1 MSERI
6 SIPRYIKIAVD
17 VATRIYKG
25 NISEGEKLRGRS
37 ILASEYNVSPET
49 IRKAMKVLE
58 DRDVVRVSKGSG
70 IIVLSKYKAGE
81 VIQSF
86 RNSEETISGLRQ
98 NLKNLMDQKKEI
110 DKRIHETMEKI
121 IDLYKFKRSEIIDPI
136 QIQLKEEYHIIGKT
150 IGECKIWE
158 NTGATILGVLRN
170 GNMILSP
177 GPNLEFKVDDS
188 LIIVG
193 DLGVIDKINEYLQI
207 V

>member
-6 SIPRYIKIAVD
+6 SIPRYIKIALD

-25 NISEGEKLRGRS
+25 SIHEGEKLRGRS

-58 DRDVVRVSKGSG
+58 DREVVRVSKGSG

-86 RNSEETISGLRQ
+86 RNSEETISDLRQ
-98 NLKNLMDQKKEI
+98 KLKNFMDEKKEI
-110 DKRIHETMEKI
+110 EKKIQETMEKI
-121 IDLYKFKRSEIIDPI
+121 IDLYKFKRSDIIDPM

-170 GNMILSP
+170 GDMILSP
-177 GPNLEFKVDDS
+177 GPNLEFNAEDS
-188 LIIVG
+188 IILVG
-193 DLGVIDKINEYLQI
+193 DLGVTDKINEYLRI